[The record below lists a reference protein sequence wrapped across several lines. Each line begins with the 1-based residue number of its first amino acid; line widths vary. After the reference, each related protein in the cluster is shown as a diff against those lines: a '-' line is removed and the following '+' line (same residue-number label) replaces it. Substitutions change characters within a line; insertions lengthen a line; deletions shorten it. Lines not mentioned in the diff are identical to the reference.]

1 MTNETERKPLVRH
14 TVCLAALALLGACS
28 SGGSSGDPSAGAP
41 APADHPFRYEVPS
54 PPTAT
59 YQVADTNTMIMSMP
73 QGETDMAMSS
83 SATVT
88 LTFTADPAGLRV
100 VGAVSDHSAS
110 MASSMME
117 EEMDVGG
124 GDLTGDLEFT
134 IGPLGHVEMISTPEA
149 AAAGGLP
156 ATPFAFVA
164 SDLFPRFPGHALE
177 PGDTWADSTTVAE
190 DPAEAEELGLAV
202 GGETEV
208 VYTYTLVGDT
218 TVGGRTLH
226 KITLSGVSTSQAE
239 ITEAETGGG
248 GATDMVNTVNGFYL
262 WDADR
267 RLVVLAELVRTVD
280 GIMSMPGMGEMSMT
294 MAGPSSMRLVN

>member
-1 MTNETERKPLVRH
+1 MRH

-28 SGGSSGDPSAGAP
+28 SGGSSGDPSAGPP

-54 PPTAT
+54 PATAT

-110 MASSMME
+110 MASSMMD

-149 AAAGGLP
+149 AAAAGLP

-190 DPAEAEELGLAV
+190 DADAAAAEELGLAV

-248 GATDMVNTVNGFYL
+248 GATDMINTVNGFYL